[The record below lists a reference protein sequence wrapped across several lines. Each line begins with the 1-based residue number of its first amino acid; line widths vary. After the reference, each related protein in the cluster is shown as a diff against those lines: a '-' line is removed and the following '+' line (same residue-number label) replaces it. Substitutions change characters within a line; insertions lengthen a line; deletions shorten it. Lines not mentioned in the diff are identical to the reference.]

1 MAHIIFSQSI
11 SSVVG
16 KLGSTVYQRGNP
28 SQFIKN
34 VSTKR
39 NNQNLI
45 QVAPLTTQIHNK
57 FKQVVQ
63 TWQTLTGTQQNAWQ
77 AVTGNFTRVNRV
89 GAIYTPSAY
98 QLFCEFNFTLNLL
111 NGTISIT
118 APAVSTFVASIY
130 TVVYDNIGGT
140 IKVNQSPV
148 YSDTPY
154 KTVIYAGNYQ
164 SNGLGYRAG
173 LMKIIKL
180 YQFTSLANT
189 LDITAYYK
197 SLYGSFFASKKAYF
211 LIKQVNI
218 NTGELHSY
226 GTYSVNF

>member
-1 MAHIIFSQSI
+1 MAHIIFSQNI

-45 QVAPLTTQIHNK
+45 QVAPLTNQIHNK

-63 TWQTLTGTQQNAWQ
+63 TWQTLTGSQQNAWQ

-89 GAIYTPSAY
+89 GAIYAPSSY
-98 QLFCEFNFTLNLL
+98 QLFCEMNFTLNLL
-111 NGTISIT
+111 NGTIIIT
-118 APAVSTFVASIY
+118 PPSVSTFVASIY
-130 TVVYDNIGGT
+130 SVAYDSVGG
-140 IKVNQSPV
+140 IIVVNQSPV
-148 YSDTPY
+148 YTDTPY
-154 KTVIYAGNYQ
+154 KTIIYAGNYQ

-173 LMKIIKL
+173 LMKVIAL
-180 YQFTSLANT
+180 YQFSSLANS
-189 LDITAYYK
+189 LDITTAYTN
-197 SLYGSFFASKKAYF
+197 LYGSFFTGKKAYF
-211 LIKQVNI
+211 LIKQINV
-218 NTGELHSY
+218 NTGELHTY